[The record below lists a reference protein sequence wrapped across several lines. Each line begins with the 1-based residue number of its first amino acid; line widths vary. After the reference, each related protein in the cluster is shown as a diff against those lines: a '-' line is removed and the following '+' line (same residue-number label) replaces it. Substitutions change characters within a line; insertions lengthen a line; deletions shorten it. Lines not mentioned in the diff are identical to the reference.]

1 MTTYMEKHSVD
12 GMAVSDQ
19 DLLISLKKVPV
30 GSNILNRCLSALSE
44 ADVNVDI
51 ITQTAPV
58 KNAIDVSFIVY
69 VSDLAKVRDIIN
81 ALGEEYPE
89 IKLVINKD
97 ITRISVSGIGMRTQ
111 SGVSAKF
118 FQAMADNDIQ
128 ILMIT
133 TSEISISCIIRSE
146 DAPRAIEATRAAF
159 QLV

>member
-12 GMAVSDQ
+12 GLTVSTQ
-19 DLLISLKKVPV
+19 DLMVSLKKIPV
-30 GSNILNRCLSALSE
+30 TSSILTRCLGQLSD
-44 ADVNVDI
+44 AGVNVDI

-58 KNAIDVSFIVY
+58 KNAIDVSFIVFE
-69 VSDLAKVRDIIN
+69 SDLEKVREVIN
-81 ALGEEYPE
+81 QLGEEYPE
-89 IKLVINKD
+89 IKLVINRD
-97 ITRISVSGIGMRTQ
+97 VTRISVSGIGMRTQ

-146 DAPRAIEATRAAF
+146 DADNAIRATKETF
-159 QLV
+159 HLD